1 MTYYNNECRDFTGAI
16 RKPDIVNIIAE
27 VKKASPSKGIIR
39 EDFDPV
45 KIARSYLNGGASA
58 ISVLTDVPFFQ
69 GDLDYLSGI
78 SEISSIPLLRKDFIV
93 RSEERRVGK
102 EGISEGDTRNQQDY
116 NESNYIK

>member
-45 KIARSYLNGGASA
+45 KIARSYLNGGSSA
-58 ISVLTDVPFFQ
+58 ISVLTDVPLFQ

-78 SEISSIPLLRKDFIV
+78 SAISSIPLLRQDFIV
-93 RSEERRVGK
+93 VLYQIK
-102 EGISEGDTRNQQDY
+102 EARAYGADAVCLIVSVY
-116 NESNYIK
+116 NGEV